1 MTDPT
6 RLQAASSPDWE
17 KLGTDLV
24 ETIRRHYASFRDDV
38 EQMRELVEDAIG
50 KLVSAYHILQAQAK
64 IGYEVMRGSRDEDE
78 DEGEGDDEP
87 GVAHAGTSAALT
99 ALQFEDVL
107 TQLLQRLRQRCD
119 RFRPLPTTLVESMLR
134 SVYEL
139 SEDVDR
145 AAALEEVRA
154 ELERV
159 REGVEETSERC
170 IQQRSMDPGSV
181 ELF

>member
-1 MTDPT
+1 MSDLKT
-6 RLQAASSPDWE
+6 RDEAGAPEWDQ
-17 KLGTDLV
+17 LGTDLV

-64 IGYEVMRGSRDEDE
+64 IGYEVMRGSREDDEE
-78 DEGEGDDEP
+78 EGDET
-87 GVAHAGTSAALT
+87 GVAQAGTSAALT

-119 RFRPLPTTLVESMLR
+119 RFRPLPTTLVDSVLR
-134 SVYEL
+134 SVQEMQ
-139 SEDVDR
+139 EDADHVG
-145 AAALEEVRA
+145 ALEEVRA

-159 REGVEETSERC
+159 REDVDEGAERC
-170 IQQRSMDPGSV
+170 IKQRSMDPGSV

>member
-1 MTDPT
+1 MSDLKTKDEVP
-6 RLQAASSPDWE
+6 APEWD

-24 ETIRRHYASFRDDV
+24 ETIRRHYESFRDDV

-64 IGYEVMRGSRDEDE
+64 IGYEVMRGSREDDEE
-78 DEGEGDDEP
+78 GDEGDET

-119 RFRPLPTTLVESMLR
+119 RFRPLPTTLVDTVLR
-134 SVYEL
+134 SVHEMAQ
-139 SEDVDR
+139 DDDR
-145 AAALEEVRA
+145 VHALDEVRA

-159 REGVEETSERC
+159 REDVDEGTERC
-170 IQQRSMDPGSV
+170 IKQRSMDPGSV